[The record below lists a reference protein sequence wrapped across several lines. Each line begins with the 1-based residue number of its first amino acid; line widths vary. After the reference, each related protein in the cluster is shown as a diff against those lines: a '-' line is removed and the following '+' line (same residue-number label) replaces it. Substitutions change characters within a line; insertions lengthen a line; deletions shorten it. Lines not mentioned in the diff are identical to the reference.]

1 MASVTGKTPPGEVPG
16 EDREQQLWNEFLS
29 MIRGTHP
36 RCHGNPQ
43 YLIGIQPGYGP
54 RYVPVRD
61 LYHVLVTG
69 LTGSGKSV
77 FLLSQILQDIY
88 RGNSVFVFDPHGDL
102 VEKVLTHVPRERW
115 DDVVYVNPLTAKEYG
130 RVVRYNFLEIKEGEE
145 PSIVKRS
152 FMDALHKNYP
162 DFWGPRLDAI
172 ISHAIDLLFKSPE
185 TPTLPKL
192 GRILSK
198 DTYREIL
205 LEQCKDEAVNDFWR
219 STFKKYEEDAITSA
233 QNKLYRILEETLI
246 EPITAAERST
256 IDFGNLMQEGKIVL
270 FDLREGAL
278 TGQITSF
285 IGTLFLARIYQ
296 AGMARE
302 KIPEGERVYCRVY
315 VDEASRF
322 LTGVLKENM
331 QALRKYNVF
340 LTVVCQN
347 LDQFSNG
354 VRSEGGISQYTST
367 VVAFQSSQETAR
379 SLEGFF
385 PKLPAP
391 IHKHLEQTKFHSFY
405 ISTLVGTK
413 RENYYIQSIDPGIGE
428 NRPEEVIRH
437 SLERYGERYDVQA
450 KRPVLELPPF
460 EFGPAAFF
468 ALSELEQRGEM
479 SEEALQEK
487 LGKFAKM
494 AVRDALFR
502 TLYDRGWATYEWK
515 EGTAKTKQRFWRITE
530 AGLEVLYPTV
540 KISGNR
546 LGGAKHITMLCLAC
560 KLYRELG
567 FYPMLITGKSEYD
580 TVTIQEGQR
589 KVDVY
594 PDIILFSPYPES
606 TTRFSPTSWD
616 VSRAI
621 AVEIEA
627 YPTGGKH
634 TGAHLDRTRAHF
646 VKARDILEMPVI
658 FVVHTEREAEAVR
671 RAIQE
676 EGANIVPDVKAKY
689 APGNA
694 SVRALERALEKAL
707 DSSVNPALA
716 MQIRKLCAMSKDADI
731 SEVAEPE
738 DFIEEKLPEYVS
750 HRWYEKMVQSEI
762 EAERKAKAAAKEER
776 EKELE
781 IQLIEMPKEQ
791 QPAPA
796 TAVALGEKKEED
808 AKDLVM
814 QELKRLRRQ
823 RIEPLKEDGWVFWKE
838 RLKDID
844 HLYAGKVLNGNPERV
859 HVDFFDDAAKEVVS
873 ELGISLEPC
882 CPEQFSPESRQP
894 KFAVVKPPEE
904 KEQPQP
910 GQQVETPPAPS
921 AQTARVRQLT
931 IPPKPSEDRES
942 KVVELKQMGAK
953 WYIDKK
959 SDKQYVRVCV
969 WEEGKRK
976 YIRLGLLD
984 EELRQILKKH
994 NVILQ

>member
-1 MASVTGKTPPGEVPG
+1 LVSTTGKTPPKGGQISDE
-16 EDREQQLWNEFLS
+16 ELRLWNEILS

-77 FLLSQILQDIY
+77 FLLCQILQDIY
-88 RGNSVFVFDPHGDL
+88 RGNSVFIFDPHGDL
-102 VEKVLTHVPRERW
+102 VEKILAHVLRERW
-115 DDVVYVNPLTAKEYG
+115 DDVVYINPLTAKEYG
-130 RVVRYNFLEIKEGEE
+130 RVVRYNFLEVKEGEE

-152 FMDALHKNYP
+152 FMDALQKNYP
-162 DFWGPRLDAI
+162 EFWGPRLDAI
-172 ISHAIDLLFKSPE
+172 ISHAIDLLFKTPE

-205 LEQCKDEAVNDFWR
+205 LEQCKDEAVNDFWH
-219 STFKKYEEDAITSA
+219 STFKKYEEDAITAA

-302 KIPEGERVYCRVY
+302 KIPEKERAYCRVY

-347 LDQFSNG
+347 LDQFSEG
-354 VRSEGGISQYTST
+354 VRYEGGISQYTST
-367 VVAFQSSQETAR
+367 VVAFQSSQETAK

-391 IHKHLEQTKFHSFY
+391 IHKHLEQTKFYSFY

-413 RENYYIQSIDPGIGE
+413 RENYYVQSIDPGVGE

-460 EFGPAAFF
+460 EFGPAAYF

-502 TLYDRGWATYEWK
+502 TLYDRGWAAYEWK
-515 EGTAKTKQRFWRITE
+515 EGTARTRQRFWRITE
-530 AGLEVLYPTV
+530 AGMEGLYPTL

-546 LGGAKHITMLCLAC
+546 LGGAKHIAMLCLAC

-606 TTRFSPTSWD
+606 STRFSPTSWD
-616 VSRAI
+616 VSRSI

-658 FVVHTEREAEAVR
+658 FVVHTEREADAVR
-671 RAIQE
+671 RAIRE
-676 EGANIVPDVKAKY
+676 EGANVVPDVRAKY

-716 MQIRKLCAMSKDADI
+716 MQIRKLCTMSKDADI

-738 DFIEEKLPEYVS
+738 DFIEGKPPEYAS
-750 HRWYEKMVQSEI
+750 HRWYEKAVRSEI
-762 EAERKAKAAAKEER
+762 EAEQKAKVAAKEER
-776 EKELE
+776 KEEVE
-781 IQLIEMPKEQ
+781 IQPIETLQAPT
-791 QPAPA
+791 PAPV
-796 TAVALGEKKEED
+796 AVPSEKVR
-808 AKDLVM
+808 DLVM
-814 QELKRLRRQ
+814 LELKKQRRQ

-838 RLKDID
+838 EIKGQPY
-844 HLYAGKVLNGNPERV
+844 LYAGKVVDGERERIQIDFLDDAMREVLSELKVSVEPHRPER
-859 HVDFFDDAAKEVVS
+859 FRPKLPKKAEAELSTQKAK
-873 ELGISLEPC
+873 
-882 CPEQFSPESRQP
+882 
-894 KFAVVKPPEE
+894 KE
-904 KEQPQP
+904 KEPEKLEIKKTDKAALSAL
-910 GQQVETPPAPS
+910 ETDKNFEQWLAEIKRKDIRS
-921 AQTARVRQLT
+921 Q
-931 IPPKPSEDRES
+931 I
-942 KVVELKQMGAK
+942 VELKKLNAR
-953 WYIDKK
+953 WRKK
-959 SDKQYVRVCV
+959 SKNGKEYVTARLRFN
-969 WEEGKRK
+969 GKRK
-976 YIRLGLLD
+976 EVSLGLY
-984 EELRQILKKH
+984 EEVEQILKEE
-994 NVILQ
+994 NVYL

>member
-1 MASVTGKTPPGEVPG
+1 LASATEKTPRSGQISDE
-16 EDREQQLWNEFLS
+16 ELRLWNEFLS

-43 YLIGIQPGYGP
+43 YLIGVQPGYGP

-102 VEKVLTHVPRERW
+102 VEKILTHVPRERW
-115 DDVVYVNPLTAKEYG
+115 DDVVYINPLTAKEYG

-152 FMDALHKNYP
+152 FMDALQKNYP

-172 ISHAIDLLFKSPE
+172 ISHAIDLLFKTPE

-205 LEQCKDEAVNDFWR
+205 LEQCKDEAVNDFWH
-219 STFKKYEEDAITSA
+219 STFKKYDEDAVTSA

-256 IDFGNLMQEGKIVL
+256 IDFSNLMQEGKIVL

-285 IGTLFLARIYQ
+285 IGTLFLAKIYQ

-302 KIPEGERVYCRVY
+302 KIPEEKRAYCRVY

-347 LDQFSNG
+347 LDQFSEG

-367 VVAFQSSQETAR
+367 VVAFQSSQETAK

-385 PKLPAP
+385 PKLPPP

-437 SLERYGERYDVQA
+437 SLEKYGERYDVQA

-460 EFGPAAFF
+460 EFGPAAYF

-502 TLYDRGWATYEWK
+502 TLYDRGWAAYEWK

-530 AGLEVLYPTV
+530 AGMEVLYPTV

-546 LGGAKHITMLCLAC
+546 LGGAKHIAMLCLAC

-606 TTRFSPTSWD
+606 STRFSPTSWD

-634 TGAHLDRTRAHF
+634 TGAHLDRTKAHF

-676 EGANIVPDVKAKY
+676 EGAKIVPDVRARY

-694 SVRALERALEKAL
+694 SVRALERELEKAL
-707 DSSVNPALA
+707 DASVNPALA

-738 DFIEEKLPEYVS
+738 DFIEGEPPEYAS
-750 HRWYEKMVQSEI
+750 HRWYERMVLSEE
-762 EAERKAKAAAKEER
+762 EAAQKAKAAAKEER
-776 EKELE
+776 KKELE
-781 IQLIEMPKEQ
+781 IEPIEEPQ
-791 QPAPA
+791 PQVPAPA
-796 TAVALGEKKEED
+796 PTPAAAPSEKKEENVQ
-808 AKDLVM
+808 DLVM
-814 QELKRLRRQ
+814 QELKRQRRQ
-823 RIEPLKEDGWVFWKE
+823 RIEPLKEDGWVFWTEK
-838 RLKDID
+838 LKDTD
-844 HLYAGKVLNGNPERV
+844 HLYAGKVLDGSPERV
-859 HVDFFDDAAKEVVS
+859 HVDYYDDAAKEVVS
-873 ELGISLEPC
+873 ELGITLQPC
-882 CPEQFSPESRQP
+882 CPEQFRP
-894 KFAVVKPPEE
+894 KLKPLERAVSERPTE
-904 KEQPQP
+904 KEKSKTSSTLHTTEGQPASLSHKIDSKQAVKDRKALMIKLKEQ
-910 GQQVETPPAPS
+910 G
-921 AQTARVRQLT
+921 AQWVIKKIYGKEYLYAR
-931 IPPKPSEDRES
+931 IGS
-942 KVVELKQMGAK
+942 GANRR
-953 WYIDKK
+953 D
-959 SDKQYVRVCV
+959 SS
-969 WEEGKRK
+969 
-976 YIRLGLLD
+976 LGPYD
-984 EELRQILKKH
+984 EEAKK
-994 NVILQ
+994 ICKELGIFFQF